1 MKIAVISDI
10 HGNMQALEAVL
21 YDINKENC
29 EKIFCLGDLAMAGPQ
44 PCQTVDKII
53 ELNKKENFYLIAGN
67 TDKMLASDE
76 HEKIY
81 QNLKNKNEIMA
92 NAYLD
97 DLKLLKRHQIEFLK
111 SLPITM
117 PLEFGGKKV
126 LLCHGSPRRIDENIH
141 PDLAIE
147 EVEET
152 TKDCDADIIFCGH
165 THLPCGFQTNTGK
178 TIANAGSVGRPFS
191 LNPKSCYIVLEINE
205 NNSSNNFTIQHKMIS
220 YDVKKA
226 SELLEKRKFS
236 GANKLAKMLISATSR
251 YPI

>member
-21 YDINKENC
+21 YDINRENC

-53 ELNKKENFYLIAGN
+53 ELNKNENFYLIAGN
-67 TDKMLASDE
+67 TDKMLASGE
-76 HEKIY
+76 PEKIY

-97 DLKLLKRHQIEFLK
+97 DLKLLKRYQIEFLT
-111 SLPITM
+111 SLPTTLT
-117 PLEFGGKKV
+117 LEFGGKKI

-147 EVEET
+147 EVEEI
-152 TKDCDADIIFCGH
+152 TKDSDANIIFCGH

-178 TIANAGSVGRPFS
+178 TIANAGSIGRPFS
-191 LNPKSCYIVLEINE
+191 LNPKSCYIVLEFNE

-226 SELLEKRKFS
+226 SKILEKRRFL

-251 YPI
+251 YPQ